1 MRKSSFSPVPTFFL
15 PVSYSARTNLRCA
28 GSGRYGSSA
37 ARAGAANRLRGR
49 NRGMDAPSTAAG
61 SCPGVP
67 TSHLLVFIGLAG
79 STKSFDRA
87 GVASGRLKS
96 ASDCPKSASGG
107 LKSASDC
114 VELASGGL
122 KSASGCVE
130 SASGGVELASGGAES
145 ASGGLKSA
153 SGCVESASGGV
164 KSASVGVESASV
176 GAELSSGRGELAS
189 GGWRPQ

>member
-1 MRKSSFSPVPTFFL
+1 MRKSSFSPAPFSFL
-15 PVSYSARTNLRCA
+15 SVFYSARTNLRCA

-87 GVASGRLKS
+87 GLASGRLKS

-114 VELASGGL
+114 VESASGGL
-122 KSASGCVE
+122 KSASGGLK
-130 SASGGVELASGGAES
+130 SASGGVELASGG
-145 ASGGLKSA
+145 
-153 SGCVESASGGV
+153 VESASGGV